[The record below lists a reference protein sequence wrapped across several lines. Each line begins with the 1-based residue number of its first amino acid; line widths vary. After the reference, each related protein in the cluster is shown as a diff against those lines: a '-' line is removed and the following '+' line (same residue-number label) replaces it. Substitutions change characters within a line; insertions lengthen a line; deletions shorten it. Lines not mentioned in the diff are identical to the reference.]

1 MGRADL
7 LLAREALPFVS
18 EIATELAADIASRP
32 LGAFGARLACFAA
45 ELPCSKRGLKDK
57 KSLDEALC
65 KVLDEVEKACTV
77 GPQTH
82 SSTAMLVGRIDM
94 FEVAS

>member
-1 MGRADL
+1 MERADL
-7 LLAREALPFVS
+7 LLAREALPLVS
-18 EIATELAADIASRP
+18 EIATELAAEIASRP

-57 KSLDEALC
+57 QSLDEVLC

-77 GPQTH
+77 GAQKH
-82 SSTAMLVGRIDM
+82 SSVVILVGWIDILK
-94 FEVAS
+94 VA